1 MKQKTKPLVMM
12 GLVLLGAMAPAAGY
26 CWDGWP
32 EQGNGPITINGGSTW
47 LNWKI
52 DLREDRP
59 RTTGNISIDRQEVQ
73 ELRRCQQLREE
84 LGNRGKARSLSCSTA
99 DN

>member
-12 GLVLLGAMAPAAGY
+12 GLVLLGAMAPAAGH
-26 CWDGWP
+26 CWSGVP
-32 EQGNGPITINGGSTW
+32 EQGNGPIKTDGGSTW

-84 LGNRGKARSLSCSTA
+84 LRSRGKRSSLSCSTA
-99 DN
+99 DH